1 MKKIR
6 HLTAEDTEIKQVF
19 KKDDGNAKYLIYINS
34 RAAQNLLDETYG
46 MANWNT
52 EYKAVGNLIICR
64 LSVYDEE
71 TQRWVVREETGSE
84 ANIEKEKA
92 ICSDALKRCISR
104 LGVIDLYSAPNIYL
118 PARNDY
124 YVSQLEVNEDRKI
137 THLVIS
143 SSQGVAMDWTLG
155 QKVTEPVTKD
165 NATVLK
171 DWCTAHKH
179 QEGYSNDDLK
189 EFYNYWLGRIQSGK
203 FTGAFI
209 PEKMWEKQQN
219 RRAYA

>member
-6 HLTAEDTEIKQVF
+6 HLTADDVELKPCFEK
-19 KKDDGNAKYLIYINS
+19 DGNAKYLVYIDS
-34 RAAQNLLDETYG
+34 RAVTNLLDETYK
-46 MANWNT
+46 MENWVT
-52 EYKAVGNLIICR
+52 EYKEVAGMVVCR
-64 LSVYDEE
+64 LSIYDEE
-71 TQRWVVREETGSE
+71 TDRWVYREETGSE
-84 ANIEKEKA
+84 KSIEREKS
-92 ICSDALKRCISR
+92 IVSDAIKRCISR
-104 LGVIDLYSAPNIYL
+104 FGVTELYSAPNIML
-118 PARNDY
+118 PKRNDY
-124 YVSQLEVNEDRKI
+124 KVTTLEVSEDRKI

-143 SSQGVAMDWTLG
+143 SSQGVALDWTLG